1 MGALSEGAND
11 NSFDAWKVELHG
23 HEVIY
28 RTVGDGPPVVLVHG
42 MLNSSLHFKKVAMR
56 LAERHT
62 VIVPDLIGHGDSATP
77 RGDYSIGAHAAVIRD
92 LLSAIGV
99 ERASIVGHSL
109 GGGIAMQYFWQFPE
123 RVERLALI
131 SAGGLGRDV
140 GPLLRIAAMPGASGA
155 LWLASNERTL
165 GALDSAASK
174 LEASGKPAGVYLRQ
188 VVRALR
194 PLERP
199 GARQAFLQ
207 TLRSVIDPG
216 GQHVSARDRL
226 YLLGPISTLVV
237 WGESDG
243 MIPIEHGREA
253 AAEIPHSRFE
263 SIPGAG
269 HFPHLD
275 SPDALADILIDW
287 LESTKARHLDAEEW
301 AELVNSRTVR
311 SRHHLRAA

>member
-1 MGALSEGAND
+1 MPEPVSD

-28 RTVGDGPPVVLVHG
+28 RTVGEGPPVVLVHG
-42 MLNSSLHFKKVAMR
+42 MLNSSLHFRKVAMR

-99 ERASIVGHSL
+99 ESASIVGHSL

-131 SAGGLGRDV
+131 SSGGLGRDV
-140 GPLLRIAAMPGASGA
+140 GPLLRLAALPGASGA

-165 GALDSAASK
+165 GAIDSAARK
-174 LEASGKPAGVYLRQ
+174 LDERGNGKSVYLRQ
-188 VVRALR
+188 IVRALR

-216 GQHVSARDRL
+216 GQHVSAQDRL
-226 YLLGPISTLVV
+226 YLLGPVATLVV
-237 WGESDG
+237 WGERDG
-243 MIPIEHGREA
+243 MIPIEHGRAA

-263 SIPGAG
+263 SLPRSG

-275 SPDALADILIDW
+275 EPDGLADVLLDW
-287 LESTKARHLDAEEW
+287 LASTEARHLDASEW
-301 AELVNSRTVR
+301 AELISSRTVR
-311 SRHHLRAA
+311 SRHLRAA